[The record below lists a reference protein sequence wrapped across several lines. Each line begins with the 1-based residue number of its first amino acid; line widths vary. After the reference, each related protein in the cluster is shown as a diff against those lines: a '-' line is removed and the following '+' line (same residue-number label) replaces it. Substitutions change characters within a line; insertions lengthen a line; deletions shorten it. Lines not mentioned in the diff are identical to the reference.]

1 MHPSTTIGYL
11 LQHISSLLAKQSDQ
25 VLQEQLGIGLAQF
38 KILRTL
44 QTEPRTPQREI
55 AFNLGQTEASISR
68 QVKLMIAD
76 GLLQSTRSPKDHRE
90 HLTVTTPKGERL
102 TEAALAALGKY
113 FGPLVG
119 SLSDKQQ
126 AQLASAL
133 EDLHGHLCSVDHS
146 HPAHEPLHH

>member
-1 MHPSTTIGYL
+1 MRPSSTIGYL

-76 GLLQSTRSPKDHRE
+76 GLLQSMRSPKDHRE

-102 TEAALAALGKY
+102 TEAALAALSKY

-119 SLSDKQQ
+119 SLSEKQQ
-126 AQLASAL
+126 AQLVSAL
-133 EDLHGHLCSVDHS
+133 EDLHGHVCSVDHS
-146 HPAHEPLHH
+146 HSTQEPLHH

>member
-1 MHPSTTIGYL
+1 MRPTNTIGYL
-11 LQHISSLLAKQSDQ
+11 LQHVSSLLAKQSDQ

-76 GLLQSTRSPKDHRE
+76 GLLQN
-90 HLTVTTPKGERL
+90 
-102 TEAALAALGKY
+102 
-113 FGPLVG
+113 F
-119 SLSDKQQ
+119 
-126 AQLASAL
+126 
-133 EDLHGHLCSVDHS
+133 
-146 HPAHEPLHH
+146 

>member
-1 MHPSTTIGYL
+1 M
-11 LQHISSLLAKQSDQ
+11 
-25 VLQEQLGIGLAQF
+25 LQEQLGIGLAQF

-76 GLLQSTRSPKDHRE
+76 GLLQSMRSPKDHRE

-102 TEAALAALGKY
+102 TEAALNALNKY
-113 FGPLVG
+113 FGPMFGTLN
-119 SLSDKQQ
+119 DKQQ
-126 AQLASAL
+126 AQLVSAL
-133 EDLHGHLCSVDHS
+133 EDLHSRICSVDHPS
-146 HPAHEPLHH
+146 PAQDHPHH